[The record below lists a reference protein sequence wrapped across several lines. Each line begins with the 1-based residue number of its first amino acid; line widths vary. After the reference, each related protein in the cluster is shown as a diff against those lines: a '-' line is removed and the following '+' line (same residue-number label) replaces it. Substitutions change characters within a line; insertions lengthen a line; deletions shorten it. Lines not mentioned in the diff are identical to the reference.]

1 MNDPIYI
8 QIDDLVREATPEE
21 AEAIH
26 QAQAES
32 PQQIG
37 DTDGTQ

>member
-8 QIDDLVREATPEE
+8 QIDDAVREATPEE
-21 AEAIH
+21 AEAIR

-32 PQQIG
+32 EQIG
-37 DTDGTQ
+37 DTDGNE